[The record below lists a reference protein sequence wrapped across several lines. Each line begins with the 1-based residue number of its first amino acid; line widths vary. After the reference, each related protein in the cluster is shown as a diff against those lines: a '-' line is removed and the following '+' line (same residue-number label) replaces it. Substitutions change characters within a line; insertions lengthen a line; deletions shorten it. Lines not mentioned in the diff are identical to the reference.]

1 MRTRLYDD
9 KDGLRVWLSA
19 EEQSALTNVYERGE
33 VSDRTKRHLA
43 FRLGLNGLRSD
54 EIVRTEN
61 GDGAKPG
68 VRAASVSPL
77 EASRPVDGSRHADP
91 PVWTLTV
98 PDGKTGARD
107 VPISR
112 SLAQS
117 MLDYADGRGLDDEEE
132 LVDVSTRTIRRWV
145 KDARERLADRVG
157 PESST
162 TWDAVGSHDLR
173 RTWATDCYYALTLAD
188 VPAAETLT
196 MAWGGWRQSS
206 AGRETFRLNYLGTP
220 PEDVVATTAVH
231 LPSIDGSV

>member
-1 MRTRLYDD
+1 MRTRPYED

-19 EEQSALTNVYERGE
+19 EEQSALTNVYERGD
-33 VSDRTKRHLA
+33 VTDRTKRHLA

-61 GDGAKPG
+61 GDGPKPG

-77 EASRPVDGSRHADP
+77 EASRPADGPRHADP

-98 PDGKTGARD
+98 PHGKTGARD

-117 MLDYADGRGLDDEEE
+117 VLDYADGRGLDDEEE

-145 KDARERLADRVG
+145 EDARERLADRAG
-157 PESST
+157 PDSPTSWT
-162 TWDAVGSHDLR
+162 AVGSHDLR

-206 AGRETFRLNYLGTP
+206 AGRETFRLNYLGAP
-220 PEDVVATTAVH
+220 PESVVAKTAAYLH
-231 LPSIDGSV
+231 NIAD